1 MVPERT
7 SGQGARRLV
16 RRIAR
21 ILPTLT

>member
-1 MVPERT
+1 MVPQRT

-16 RRIAR
+16 RGIAR